1 MLIIPISRSLDWR
14 RPPLVTLLLIL
25 VNTLIFFGLQSG
37 DEKRAAVA
45 YRYYVAS
52 SLPQTELPRYVKH
65 LEASGRTREAAEAS
79 SALNSRRWAQVFMRM
94 DADEDFMRQLRAGQ
108 IIVPG
113 ETEYTD
119 WRRQRDEFDRLKRNN
134 TRLADRFGFK
144 PAAPTL
150 SGLFG
155 HMFLHGS
162 FDHLLG
168 NMAILFI
175 VGCLVEKT
183 LGWKRYLCFY
193 LLAGLGAA
201 AFDWVF
207 NSTRMIP
214 GIGASGALSGVM
226 AMFVALYGLQKIRF
240 FYWAFIY
247 FDFFTAPA
255 IIVLPFWMI
264 NELYQYFFNHG
275 SPVNYMAHFG
285 GLVSG
290 TVLIAAQHFFGK
302 KKVVA
307 PKDSAPVDPLPGQ
320 LAKIDAL
327 LGALRIDEALQSL
340 SRLARKHPHDLA
352 VLNRY
357 YKVSRNAPA
366 SDDYHRAAALIFA
379 LPESHPGSDDLIHE
393 TFVEYLKL
401 AQPTV
406 RFSAR
411 QLVTLVRRLARAGHA
426 DDAER
431 LTRVLA
437 RRAPED
443 GQLPGL
449 LLLVAEAYR
458 KTGNAVMRD
467 TLISRLH
474 EQYPDSDEARAAK
487 LIAG

>member
-1 MLIIPISRSLDWR
+1 MLIVPISRSLDWR
-14 RPPLVTLLLIL
+14 HPPLLTLLLIL

-37 DEKRAAVA
+37 DEKRAESA

-52 SLPQTELPRYVKH
+52 ALPRIELPRYVKY
-65 LEASGRTREAAEAS
+65 LEASGRAREAAEAA
-79 SALNSRRWAQVFMRM
+79 SALNSRRWPRVLAGME
-94 DADEDFMRQLRAGQ
+94 ADGDFMRQLRAGQ
-108 IIVPG
+108 IVVPSDAG
-113 ETEYTD
+113 YTE
-119 WRRQRDEFDRLKRNN
+119 WRRQRDEFDQLKRSNA
-134 TRLADRFGFK
+134 RLADRFGFK

-183 LGWKRYLCFY
+183 LGWRRYLCFY
-193 LLAGLGAA
+193 LLSGLGAA
-201 AFDWVF
+201 AFDWAF
-207 NSTRMIP
+207 NGARMVP
-214 GIGASGALSGVM
+214 GIGASGAISGVM
-226 AMFVALYGLQKIRF
+226 AMFVALYGLRRIRF
-240 FYWAFIY
+240 FYWAFVY

-255 IIVLPFWMI
+255 IIVLPFWML

-285 GLVSG
+285 GLVTG
-290 TVLIAAQHFFGK
+290 AALIAALRFFGRQ
-302 KKVVA
+302 KVVA
-307 PKDSAPVDPLPGQ
+307 PRNDAPADPLPEQ
-320 LAKIDAL
+320 LARVDAQ

-340 SRLARKHPHDLA
+340 RRLARKHPQDLA

-357 YKVSRNAPA
+357 YKVSRNRPA
-366 SDDYHRAAALIFA
+366 GDDYHRAAALIFA
-379 LPESHPGSDDLIHE
+379 LSEGYPGSDGLIHE

-411 QLVTLVRRLARAGHA
+411 QLVTLTRRLARAGYV

-437 RRAPED
+437 RRAPEAGD
-443 GQLPGL
+443 LPGL

-458 KTGNAVMRD
+458 KTGNAAMRD

-474 EQYPDSDEARAAK
+474 AHYPDSDEARAAR